1 MLELTR
7 DQFKEMF
14 GKKPGE
20 LFDLKKILT
29 PKHRIE
35 AMQQPNPNLMR
46 VRREFG
52 TMVSSNPKLKPII
65 YAIDVGYFVDKDGF
79 KAVIEH
85 IIIFDDQAEQDL
97 ARIEASVHAE
107 TQQWNQN

>member
-7 DQFKEMF
+7 EEFKTMF

-20 LFDLKKILT
+20 LFDLTKILT

-52 TMVSSNPKLKPII
+52 TIVSGDPKLKPII

-85 IIIFDDQAEQDL
+85 VIIFDDQAEQDL
-97 ARIEASVHAE
+97 AKAKASAHAD
-107 TQQWNQN
+107 TQRWNDN